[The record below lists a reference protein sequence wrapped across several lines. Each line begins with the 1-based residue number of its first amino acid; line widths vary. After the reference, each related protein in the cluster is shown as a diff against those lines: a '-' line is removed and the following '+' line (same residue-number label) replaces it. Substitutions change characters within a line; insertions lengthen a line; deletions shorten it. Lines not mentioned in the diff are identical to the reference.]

1 MFQTTLS
8 TFLRKRRQP
17 ELTCAQPQKEMKFRE
32 VTVYLVERRMGK
44 SRRNFLTSLARS
56 KGFSVDNTLSSKVT
70 HIVAEDNPAHELW
83 PWLQEQGIADLG
95 KMNVLD
101 IAWFTQ
107 SMKAG
112 RPIPVEAQHRIQ
124 KPSVQPKPEAGP
136 PNSPWL
142 TVSQY
147 ACQRRTTLY
156 NHNKILTDALE
167 VLAENYEFIES
178 IGPCLGFRRAASML
192 KSLPAPLRNINDT
205 EGLPCLGPETK
216 AVIQDIF
223 ECGSSSK
230 VEEVLT
236 DERYRTLKIFT
247 SVFGVGPKTAEK
259 WYRKG
264 LRSLEQ
270 IASDSSIHLNKMQIA
285 GFQYYEDISK
295 PVSKAEAEA
304 VGHIIKEIAGCFSPD
319 VTMTLTGGFRRGKE
333 FGHDVDF
340 LLTVPRPGK
349 EDGLLPAVI
358 NQLRTQGLL
367 LYSDFQESTFDLSSL
382 PNRRFEA
389 MDHFQKCFLIVKL
402 KKDQVVGQQA
412 EQRCGRDW
420 KAVRVDLVAPPAERY
435 AFALLGWSGST
446 QFERDLRRF
455 SRLERN
461 MLLDNHALFDKT
473 TNTFLQAKTEEDIFT
488 HLGLDYI
495 EPWQRNA

>member
-8 TFLRKRRQP
+8 TFLKKRRQQP
-17 ELTCAQPQKEMKFRE
+17 ELTCAHPQKEMKFTE

-56 KGFSVDNTLSSKVT
+56 KGFCVDNTLSGKVT
-70 HIVAEDNPAHELW
+70 HIVAENNPASELW
-83 PWLQEQGIADLG
+83 SWLQEQNVADLG
-95 KMNVLD
+95 KINVLD
-101 IAWFTQ
+101 IAWLTQ

-124 KPSVQPKPEAGP
+124 KPSVQLKPVAGP
-136 PNSPWL
+136 PDSPRL

-156 NHNKILTDALE
+156 NHNKNLT
-167 VLAENYEFIES
+167 
-178 IGPCLGFRRAASML
+178 
-192 KSLPAPLRNINDT
+192 
-205 EGLPCLGPETK
+205 
-216 AVIQDIF
+216 DIF

-236 DERYRTLKIFT
+236 DEKYQTLKIFT

-259 WYRKG
+259 WYRRG

-270 IASDSSIHLNKMQIA
+270 IISDSSIHLNRMQIA
-285 GFQYYEDISK
+285 GFKYYEDISK

-304 VGHIIKEIAGCFSPD
+304 VGQIIEEIAGCFCPD
-319 VTMTLTGGFRRGKE
+319 VTITVTGGFRRGKE

-340 LLTVPRPGK
+340 LLTVPGPGK
-349 EDGLLPAVI
+349 EVGLLPAMI
-358 NQLRTQGLL
+358 DQLRSQGIL
-367 LYSDFQESTFDLSSL
+367 LYSDFQESTFEFSRL
-382 PNRRFEA
+382 PCQRFEA

-402 KKDQVVGQQA
+402 KKEQVVGQQA
-412 EQRCGRDW
+412 EQRCGKDW
-420 KAVRVDLVAPPAERY
+420 KAVRVDLVAPPAECY

-446 QFERDLRRF
+446 QFERDLRRYA
-455 SRLERN
+455 RLERN

>member
-8 TFLRKRRQP
+8 TFLKKRRRQP
-17 ELTCAQPQKEMKFRE
+17 ELTCAQPQKEMKFTE

-56 KGFSVDNTLSSKVT
+56 KGFRVDNTLSGKVT
-70 HIVAEDNPAHELW
+70 HIVAENNPANELW
-83 PWLQEQGIADLG
+83 SWLQEQNVANLG

-101 IAWFTQ
+101 IAWLTQ

-136 PNSPWL
+136 PDSPRL

-156 NHNKILTDALE
+156 NHNKNLTDALE

-178 IGPCLGFRRAASML
+178 VGPCLGFRRAASVL
-192 KSLPAPLRNINDT
+192 KSLPAPLRSINDA
-205 EGLPCLGPETK
+205 EGVPCLGSETL

-236 DERYRTLKIFT
+236 DERYQTLKIFT

-259 WYRKG
+259 WYRRG
-264 LRSLEQ
+264 LRNLEQ
-270 IASDSSIHLNKMQIA
+270 IISDSSIHLNKMQTA
-285 GFQYYEDISK
+285 GFKYYEDISK
-295 PVSKAEAEA
+295 PVSKDEAEA
-304 VGHIIKEIAGCFSPD
+304 VGQIIEEIAGCFSPD
-319 VTMTLTGGFRRGKE
+319 VTMTVTGGFRRGKE

-340 LLTVPRPGK
+340 LLTVPGRGK
-349 EDGLLPAVI
+349 EVGLLPAVI
-358 NQLRTQGLL
+358 DQLRSQGIL
-367 LYSDFQESTFDLSSL
+367 LYADFQESTFEFSKL
-382 PNRRFEA
+382 PSQRFEA

-402 KKDQVVGQQA
+402 KKEQVVGQQA
-412 EQRCGRDW
+412 KQRCGKDW
-420 KAVRVDLVAPPAERY
+420 KAVRVDLVAPPAECY

-455 SRLERN
+455 ARLERN

-473 TNTFLQAKTEEDIFT
+473 T
-488 HLGLDYI
+488 
-495 EPWQRNA
+495 